1 MTDWFVSSHAI
12 QKWQI
17 TERVIGFHVKRIC
30 PELLMV
36 ALLNSISLHD
46 PPTEGRGCC
55 KRRREVVFSGFGQKI
70 FTRTRIRNIPNIWGY
85 HLIWRDRDNQGII
98 VVTSRGSRTK
108 HLIVIKGCTGGFLL
122 KPFWLIPTIEIVT
135 LWLKMWSSCRLIW
148 SSPQNYYIESRQP
161 INTKMQNIEIFLIK
175 LF

>member
-36 ALLNSISLHD
+36 ALLNSIPLHD

-55 KRRREVVFSGFGQKI
+55 KRRREVVFRGFGHKI
-70 FTRTRIRNIPNIWGY
+70 FTRIRNICGY
-85 HLIWRDRDNQGII
+85 HLIWRDRDDQGII
-98 VVTSRGSRTK
+98 FVTFRGRRTK
-108 HLIVIKGCTGGFLL
+108 HLIFIKGCTGGFLL
-122 KPFWLIPTIEIVT
+122 QPFWLIPTIEIVT

-148 SSPQNYYIESRQP
+148 SSPQNYYIESGQT
-161 INTKMQNIEIFLIK
+161 INTKMQKK
-175 LF
+175 L